1 MSRCRVLIAGPLLAL
16 LVSQVPNF
24 LQLTLT
30 PDAVLYDVQAR
41 CLLEGG
47 VLYRD
52 VLEPNLPGVVWIHVA
67 VRSVAGWSPEVLRM
81 FDLIVVGCSCWL
93 LVRIAMTRSPRT
105 ATSGLQRCET
115 PSSGLSAP
123 SPPGKGRRDLRHSEM
138 PATSSVRLVNSGLP
152 AFFFS
157 HC

>member
-52 VLEPNLPGVVWIHVA
+52 VLEPNLPGIVWVHAV
-67 VRSVAGWSPEVLRM
+67 VRSVAGWSAEVLRS
-81 FDLIVVGCSCWL
+81 FDLCVVVCSCSQ
-93 LVRIAMTRSPRT
+93 VRAWGM
-105 ATSGLQRCET
+105 
-115 PSSGLSAP
+115 
-123 SPPGKGRRDLRHSEM
+123 KM
-138 PATSSVRLVNSGLP
+138 PKLP
-152 AFFFS
+152 ASRAGIISDFS
-157 HC
+157 EFPTMAALSGPLPWREKICW